1 MAQYRNNRDLISMIV
16 DAIGESWY
24 MDFAHIGATQSDL
37 IKLINVLKT
46 EQNLRKMILGGGGWR
61 VFPAACAVV
70 GVLELEDFLDDIVS
84 VWAEAQNRFCTE
96 AAIFA
101 ILKTGGDETLNY
113 LVDMLDKSNSYNG
126 HYKSE
131 NDENI
136 NNAIGYI
143 SNSEKSLFNPY
154 WHTYANIP
162 SNIGK
167 LS

>member
-1 MAQYRNNRDLISMIV
+1 MER
-16 DAIGESWY
+16 
-24 MDFAHIGATQSDL
+24 
-37 IKLINVLKT
+37 
-46 EQNLRKMILGGGGWR
+46 GWR
-61 VFPAACAVV
+61 VFPAACAIV
-70 GVLELEDFLDDIVS
+70 GILKFEGFLDDIVS
-84 VWAEAQNRFCTE
+84 VWAEAQNQFCTE

-101 ILKTGGDETLNY
+101 ILKTGGDDTLNY

-143 SNSEKSLFNPY
+143 SYSVKIVFNPY
-154 WHTYANIP
+154 WYTYIDIT
-162 SNIGK
+162 STIVK